1 MRCSSL
7 LASIAFLAHLVTP
20 VYTQKSAGD
29 GSTGTAYQ
37 NNNDGENDANVVT
50 ASPESSSSTDP
61 PTPAPPPDGSVLTYT
76 MESKVPGSG
85 DLNFQLSFR
94 QESPDVLKM
103 TCKMRATG
111 DALQYFPETRNIS
124 INVVDDDNE
133 GQSLVRSVNRQI
145 SGLYGRLGFLG
156 RKGES
161 DSPVMVAFPDTSCNS
176 LTAAEG
182 TSRTVQGY
190 FISSIKSHVI
200 DAEETVDSSTGI
212 TYSMLERACVV
223 IMVPNSRR
231 ETGGIGRSYRGRSG
245 RNLVM
250 NLGQI
255 GARSVAINLAT
266 FALLS
271 VGAKSIVLP
280 AVVAP
285 AVVASNFNPVVISSS
300 SSSTSDW
307 LPTIVDSSSYGNSL
321 VLPGASGPVMI
332 FFLLIMALMINTV
345 LVGPYLASFLPIPQG
360 ISKTYHEYIGEPL
373 ERLGAE
379 AERRID
385 IAQQNFNNAVTTF
398 KTRHDQINRLPI
410 KQILN
415 QNSKGQNA
423 RLDDGNQGPVEDWNS
438 LGENSVHVAEDNLW
452 TTQNEANSGQPHVFR
467 SRNGEQP
474 YSFFSNIAGW

>member
-1 MRCSSL
+1 MRCSTL
-7 LASIAFLAHLVTP
+7 LASMAFLAHLAVP
-20 VYTQKSAGD
+20 VYTQKSPAD

-37 NNNDGENDANVVT
+37 NNTDGESDANVVT
-50 ASPESSSSTDP
+50 ASPGSSSSTDP
-61 PTPAPPPDGSVLTYT
+61 PTPAPPPDGSVLSYT

-94 QESPDVLKM
+94 QESRDVLKM

-124 INVVDDDNE
+124 INVVDDDTE
-133 GQSLVRSVNRQI
+133 GQSLVRSVNRQM

-156 RKGES
+156 RQGES

-212 TYSMLERACVV
+212 TYNMLERACVV

-231 ETGGIGRSYRGRSG
+231 ETGGVGRSHNGRSG

-300 SSSTSDW
+300 SSSSTSNW
-307 LPTIVDSSSYGNSL
+307 LPSIVESASYGSSL
-321 VLPGASGPVMI
+321 VLPGASGPVVI
-332 FFLLIMALMINTV
+332 VFLLIMALMINTV
-345 LVGPYLASFLPIPQG
+345 LVGPYLASFLPKESG
-360 ISKTYHEYIGEPL
+360 ISKTYHEYIGDPL

-379 AERRID
+379 AERRLD

-423 RLDDGNQGPVEDWNS
+423 RLDDGNHGQVEDWNNF
-438 LGENSVHVAEDNLW
+438 GENSAPEDNFW
-452 TTQNEANSGQPHVFR
+452 TSQNEDNSHQPYVFS

-474 YSFFSNIAGW
+474 FSFLSNISGW